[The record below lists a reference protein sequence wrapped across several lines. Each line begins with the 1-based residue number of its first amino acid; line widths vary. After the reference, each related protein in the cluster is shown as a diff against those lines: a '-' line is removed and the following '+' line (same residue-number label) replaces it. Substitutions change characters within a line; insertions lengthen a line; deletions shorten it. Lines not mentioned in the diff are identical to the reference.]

1 MDPESETADFYE
13 VEIGGVL
20 YRMSRKDTAE
30 IASAILRGREDA
42 AEAVAEA
49 FARHPNMEKDVP
61 TEIDPDKLV

>member
-30 IASAILRGREDA
+30 IASAILRGREDS